1 MVAIE
6 RSVIGSIG
14 VVYEEMDE
22 KAPAAGILFSNA
34 KSLNVVMSLRQ
45 MPNRCQS

>member
-1 MVAIE
+1 MAAIE

-22 KAPAAGILFSNA
+22 KAPAAGSLFSNA
-34 KSLNVVMSLRQ
+34 KSLNAVMCLRR
-45 MPNRCQS
+45 MRNRCQS